1 MLKADV
7 EASLH
12 AAWSDYLPASHLST
26 AAVIVLFKLAD
37 RKSYE
42 EAKHFCDEATKLAR
56 VQVIASDGLRLH
68 LIASDCIWLHAQ
80 GGCRGDETRAR
91 TGDCL

>member
-1 MLKADV
+1 
-7 EASLH
+7 LH

-42 EAKHFCDEATKLAR
+42 EAKRFCDEATKLAR
-56 VQVIASDGLRLH
+56 AQVIASD
-68 LIASDCIWLHAQ
+68 
-80 GGCRGDETRAR
+80 
-91 TGDCL
+91 CL

>member
-7 EASLH
+7 EAPLH

-42 EAKHFCDEATKLAR
+42 EAKRFCDEATKLAR
-56 VQVIASDGLRLH
+56 VQVIAP
-68 LIASDCIWLHAQ
+68 DCI
-80 GGCRGDETRAR
+80 
-91 TGDCL
+91 

>member
-1 MLKADV
+1 MQHGRTTCQV
-7 EASLH
+7 IASDYLRLPLITSDSLWLH

-42 EAKHFCDEATKLAR
+42 EAKRFCDEATKLAR
-56 VQVIASDGLRLH
+56 VQVIASD
-68 LIASDCIWLHAQ
+68 
-80 GGCRGDETRAR
+80 
-91 TGDCL
+91 CL

>member
-1 MLKADV
+1 MASDCLPLIASDCLLKADV
-7 EASLH
+7 EAPLH

-42 EAKHFCDEATKLAR
+42 EAKRFCDEATKLSR
-56 VQVIASDGLRLH
+56 VQVIAFDCH
-68 LIASDCIWLHAQ
+68 LIAI
-80 GGCRGDETRAR
+80 
-91 TGDCL
+91 